1 MKYSSKNITRVF
13 IINVWILVVLGLFAL
28 ASASMI
34 LAKTQFNDPYYY
46 LKQQFIKGVLI
57 GIVFFIIA
65 YLLPL
70 NFYKKT
76 APFFFVASLILVI
89 LLFTPLGMELN
100 NARRWLHIGPIVFQ
114 PNELLKL
121 AFILYLSLW
130 LSKKSSKEKNSFATI
145 FAFLFY
151 LIIIG
156 FPMFLE
162 PATSSLIILLA
173 ASCIVFFASGIKMRY
188 MLITILV
195 TCLILGLAYIALKHL
210 NPQDYR
216 LQRIVQYLNFHKSG
230 GQVNAQDK
238 NYQLNQ
244 AVMAIGSG
252 GLKGVGFGQGVI
264 KYNNY
269 LPEPMGDSIFAIIA
283 QEFGFIGSII
293 LVILYLNLFLHG
305 IKISINASDEFCKLA
320 SLGIVSLMMIQMI
333 IHIAAISGIFI
344 LTGQPLPLI
353 SYGST
358 NLVILLT
365 SLGIVANISKYS

>member
-1 MKYSSKNITRVF
+1 MKYTSKNISRVF
-13 IINVWILVVLGLFAL
+13 IINVWLLVIFGLFAL
-28 ASASMI
+28 TSASMI

-46 LKQQFIKGVLI
+46 VKQQFIKGVLI
-57 GIVFFIIA
+57 GVVFFIIA

-76 APFFFVASLILVI
+76 APLFFLTSLILTI

-100 NARRWLHIGPIVFQ
+100 NARRWLHIGPLVFQ

-130 LSKKSSKEKNSFATI
+130 LSKKSDKEKNSFATI

-151 LIIIG
+151 LVIIG
-156 FPMFLE
+156 LLMFLE
-162 PATSSLIILLA
+162 PATSSFLILA
-173 ASCIVFFASGIKMRY
+173 AAACIVFFASGIKIKNI
-188 MLITILV
+188 LITILI
-195 TCLILGLAYIALKHL
+195 TCLIGGVVYIILKNF
-210 NPQDYR
+210 NPNDYR
-216 LQRIVQYLNFHKSG
+216 LQRIMQYITFHKSG
-230 GQVNAQDK
+230 GQINTQDK

-293 LVILYLNLFLHG
+293 LIILYLNLFLHG
-305 IKISINASDEFCKLA
+305 IKIGINTSDEFCKLV
-320 SLGIVSLMMIQMI
+320 SLGIVSLIMIQMI

>member
-1 MKYSSKNITRVF
+1 
-13 IINVWILVVLGLFAL
+13 
-28 ASASMI
+28 MI

-46 LKQQFIKGVLI
+46 VKQQFIKGVLI
-57 GIVFFIIA
+57 GVVFFIIA

-76 APFFFVASLILVI
+76 APLFFLTSLILTI

-100 NARRWLHIGPIVFQ
+100 NARRWLHIGPLVFQ

-130 LSKKSSKEKNSFATI
+130 LSKKSDKEKNSFATI

-151 LIIIG
+151 LVIIG
-156 FPMFLE
+156 LLMFLE
-162 PATSSLIILLA
+162 PATSSFLILA
-173 ASCIVFFASGIKMRY
+173 AAACIVFFASGIKIKNI
-188 MLITILV
+188 LITILI
-195 TCLILGLAYIALKHL
+195 TCLIGGVVYIILKNF
-210 NPQDYR
+210 NPNDYR
-216 LQRIVQYLNFHKSG
+216 LQRIMQYITFHKSG
-230 GQVNAQDK
+230 GQINTQDK

-293 LVILYLNLFLHG
+293 LIILYLNLFLHG
-305 IKISINASDEFCKLA
+305 IKIGINTSDEFCKLV
-320 SLGIVSLMMIQMI
+320 SLGIVSLIMIQMI